1 MSDEWIARGLV
12 ALVAVGV
19 LAQAAYFVG
28 NRVLRAQIAAA
39 RPVDIALD
47 VAVGTILFAGLV
59 PLGLAAGLAPLVRA
73 LFLRPAVVPDAEDVA
88 YVAVLLTAVAVGMAG
103 CGMHA
108 AGRSIDARLGL
119 AADGALRRTVGW
131 FHGPLGH
138 HPLHAC
144 WALATAALALLCAA
158 HPGTALAPAWLPA
171 VGAVGGLIRTASVLE
186 GGSARYALPIE
197 AAATAFVGWRLAAIG
212 ATPEALFFAAGL
224 AAGAAALAAWGC
236 WHRGFPRPTAPRCAL
251 GPAADPAPS
260 IPARRAARGSDR
272 AGRQPTAAGC
282 SRTARPA
289 TSASRARSSAPGPST
304 STGLTAA
311 RWPSRCRRER
321 PGR

>member
-1 MSDEWIARGLV
+1 MPDEWIARGLV

-39 RPVDIALD
+39 RPVDVALD
-47 VAVGTILFAGLV
+47 VAVGTVLFAGLV
-59 PLGLAAGLAPLVRA
+59 PLGLAAGLAPLVHA
-73 LFLRPAVVPDAEDVA
+73 LFLRPAVVPDAEDVV
-88 YVAVLLTAVAVGMAG
+88 YVAVLLAAVAVGMAG

-119 AADGALRRTVGW
+119 RVDGALRRTVGW

-158 HPGTALAPAWLPA
+158 HPGAAPGPAWLPL

-186 GGSARYALPIE
+186 GGSARYALPVE

-236 WHRGFPRPTAPRCAL
+236 WHRGFPRPTAPRCA
-251 GPAADPAPS
+251 PASAADPAP
-260 IPARRAARGSDR
+260 PTPVRRAARPACRHRRR
-272 AGRQPTAAGC
+272 APRAA
-282 SRTARPA
+282 
-289 TSASRARSSAPGPST
+289 
-304 STGLTAA
+304 
-311 RWPSRCRRER
+311 
-321 PGR
+321 